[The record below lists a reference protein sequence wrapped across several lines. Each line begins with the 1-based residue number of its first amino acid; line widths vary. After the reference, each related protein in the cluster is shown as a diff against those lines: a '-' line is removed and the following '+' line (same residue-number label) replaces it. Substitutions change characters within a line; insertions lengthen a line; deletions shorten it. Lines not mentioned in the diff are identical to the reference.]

1 MRIIISITCFLFL
14 ITFCPLLGQI
24 PGQNLFDNSEIHELK
39 ISSLYEALP
48 DTLSKNYLL
57 SFGFGQTQIRKIP
70 YAPALITIDG
80 TVLDTIGIR
89 YKGFNSWW
97 NSVKK
102 PIKIDLNRYK
112 GQQEYDGLSK
122 FNLHNGSGD
131 PSFIR
136 ENISYKIL
144 RSMGIKAP
152 RTAFAKVF
160 IDDVYIGL
168 YRIVEQ
174 VDNTFLD
181 VNFGDHE
188 GNLYVQQ
195 SKGSGGFVFDWRG
208 SNQENYY
215 EALELENHQKE
226 NDWSS
231 LIHFMDVLN
240 HAPDASFKNEI
251 LAVFD
256 VHEYLEILAFDL
268 AINNLDWYGS
278 AGRNY
283 YIVEVDDKFHWL
295 PWDYNLSWREDAR
308 PININPDEF
317 PLLIK
322 RILSVPEFYRSFLRK
337 YCELLPYFS
346 ENSFNIL
353 VDNEVTAIQSL
364 MQVDP
369 YLDYPYEAFETNTTA
384 TWENIVGLKEFASQR
399 YADITSTLEAFHF
412 DCSLITD
419 LPEEQGSTL
428 KIYPVPAGDVLYVE
442 TCSEKKLPISI
453 LNSLGQVILQAET
466 SDTNPIDVSQLQP
479 GIYVLR
485 ISIVN
490 EESSRLFLITR

>member
-1 MRIIISITCFLFL
+1 MRIISITCILFL
-14 ITFCPLLGQI
+14 VTVCHLLAQT
-24 PGQNLFDNSEIHELK
+24 PGQHLFDNTEIHELK
-39 ISSLYEALP
+39 ITSLYEALP
-48 DTLSKNYLL
+48 DSLTKNYLL

-70 YAPALITIDG
+70 YAPALLTIDG

-102 PIKIDLNRYK
+102 PIKIDINRYK
-112 GQQEYDGLSK
+112 DQQEYDGLSK

-131 PSFIR
+131 PSFVR
-136 ENISYKIL
+136 ENISYNIL
-144 RSMGIKAP
+144 RSMGINAP

-160 IDDVYIGL
+160 MDDTYIGL

-181 VNFGDHE
+181 VNFGGHE

-195 SKGSGGFVFDWRG
+195 SKGSGGFVFDWI
-208 SNQENYY
+208 SSDQEDYY
-215 EALELENHQKE
+215 ESLELENHQKE

-240 HAPDASFKNEI
+240 HTTDANFRNEI

-256 VHEYLEILAFDL
+256 VYEYLEILAFDL

-283 YIVEVDDKFHWL
+283 YLVEVDGKFHWL
-295 PWDYNLSWREDAR
+295 PWDYNLSWREDAK

-346 ENSFNIL
+346 EASFNAM

-364 MQVDP
+364 MQADP
-369 YLDYPYEAFETNTTA
+369 YPDYPYQAFETNSTS
-384 TWENIVGLKEFASQR
+384 TWENIIGLKELAAQR
-399 YADITSTLEAFHF
+399 YTDITNTLETLHM

-419 LPEEQGSTL
+419 LPDEQETSL
-428 KIYPVPAGDVLYVE
+428 KMYPVPANDVLYIEASPEMRSQV
-442 TCSEKKLPISI
+442 TIF
-453 LNSLGQVILQAET
+453 NSLGQVILRVNG
-466 SDTNPIDVSQLQP
+466 SDANPIDVSQLQP
-479 GIYVLR
+479 GVYVLKGN
-485 ISIVN
+485 VGN
-490 EESSRLFLITR
+490 EVYSRLFLIER